1 MACFVVTT
9 VAAIGV
15 GAAKYVIRHNEK
27 KKDEL
32 VVKDQFINSKKL
44 GILEMELWGGSFLLA
59 GEHVLH
65 GEVTY
70 KFPFLTAVSEGP
82 EATIEMLQE
91 MGTIGVGM
99 LAILV
104 AVWFGGLFIVR
115 YLKNKKKKE
124 TAQEQ

>member
-1 MACFVVTT
+1 MACFIVTT

-15 GAAKYVIRHNEK
+15 GAAKYVVRHNEK

-44 GILEMELWGGSFLLA
+44 GILELELWGGAFLLA
-59 GEHVLH
+59 GEHAFH
-65 GEVTY
+65 GEITY
-70 KFPFLTAVSEGP
+70 KFPFLTAVSEGA
-82 EATIEMLQE
+82 EATAEMLQE

-104 AVWFGGLFIVR
+104 AAWFGGLFIVK
-115 YLKNKKKKE
+115 YLKNRKKKE
-124 TAQEQ
+124 ATQE

>member
-15 GAAKYVIRHNEK
+15 GAAKYVLRHNEK

-32 VVKDQFINSKKL
+32 IVKDQFINSKKL
-44 GILEMELWGGSFLLA
+44 GILEMELWGGAILLA
-59 GEHVLH
+59 GEHALH
-65 GEVTY
+65 GEITY
-70 KFPFLTAVSEGP
+70 KWPFLTAVSEGP
-82 EATIEMLQE
+82 EATVEMLQE

-104 AVWFGGLFIVR
+104 AVWFGGLFIYKFFKKR
-115 YLKNKKKKE
+115 KKKQA
-124 TAQEQ
+124 AQEQ

>member
-15 GAAKYVIRHNEK
+15 GAAKYVLRHNEK

-32 VVKDQFINSKKL
+32 VVNDQFINSKKL
-44 GILEMELWGGSFLLA
+44 GILEMELWGGAILLA
-59 GEHVLH
+59 GEHALH
-65 GEVTY
+65 GEITY
-70 KFPFLTAVSEGP
+70 KWPFLTAVSEGP
-82 EATIEMLQE
+82 EATVEMLQE

-104 AVWFGGLFIVR
+104 AVWFGGLFI
-115 YLKNKKKKE
+115 YKFLKNRKKKQA
-124 TAQEQ
+124 AQEQ

>member
-15 GAAKYVIRHNEK
+15 GAAKYVLRHNEK

-44 GILEMELWGGSFLLA
+44 GILEMELWGGAILLA
-59 GEHVLH
+59 GEHALH
-65 GEVTY
+65 GEITY
-70 KFPFLTAVSEGP
+70 KWPFLTAVSEGP
-82 EATIEMLQE
+82 EATVEMLQE

-104 AVWFGGLFIVR
+104 AVWFGGLFIYKFLR
-115 YLKNKKKKE
+115 NRKKKQA
-124 TAQEQ
+124 AQEQ